1 MLHAI
6 PISEKS
12 DKDTINTPFILQNK
26 PITLFENDLS
36 MAKISVIIPIY
47 NAETYL
53 ENCLESIKNQSF
65 TDYEVL
71 LIDDGSTD
79 NSGKICDAFAVKDS
93 RFQAIHKSNGGVS
106 SARNIGIEKAK
117 GEWICFIDS
126 DDTVEKDYLLH
137 LYQGV
142 SQQKDILIIQGF
154 KTILPQ
160 KQSRIRTFRTRLY
173 TASEIYQL
181 FQVLNIN
188 RSGYPFAKLYNT
200 QIVRQNQIRFIEQI
214 HYAEDVMFMLTYM
227 CYINAIQTLD
237 GYNYNYY
244 IRNNPNSL
252 SQRIFSFES
261 EYTCYETY
269 LDRMEKLKIRF
280 NMPQESL
287 IKVYNVISEYL
298 VRRSIGSMYQKQ
310 THKPKAERLTILR
323 SLTTQQIDFLNAYY
337 KECSWFHKVTVFLL
351 SNHYYY
357 FCDRFNCLIALGRK
371 LFKRNK

>member
-1 MLHAI
+1 MQF

-26 PITLFENDLS
+26 PITLFENNLN

-47 NAETYL
+47 NAEVYL

-79 NSGKICDAFAVKDS
+79 NSGKICDVFATKDF
-93 RFQAIHKSNGGVS
+93 RFQVIHKSNGGVS
-106 SARNIGIEKAK
+106 SARNIGIEQAK
-117 GEWICFIDS
+117 GEWICFMDS
-126 DDTVEKDYLLH
+126 DDTVEKDYLQH
-137 LYQGV
+137 LYQGAN
-142 SQQKDILIIQGF
+142 QQNDILVVQGF

-160 KQSRIRTFRTRLY
+160 KQFRVRTFGTHLY
-173 TASEIYQL
+173 TASDIYQL

-188 RSGYPFAKLYNT
+188 RSGYPFAKLYNS
-200 QIVRQNQIRFIEQI
+200 QIIQQNQIRFIEQI

-227 CYINAIQTLD
+227 CHINALQTLD

-244 IRNNPNSL
+244 IRNNSNSL
-252 SQRIFSFES
+252 SHRIFSFES

-269 LDRMEKLKIRF
+269 IDRINKLKNKF
-280 NMPQESL
+280 NIPEESL
-287 IKVYNVISEYL
+287 VKVYNVISEYL
-298 VRRSIGSMYQKQ
+298 VRRSIGSMYQSQ
-310 THKPKAERLTILR
+310 TYKPKYERIRILK
-323 SLTTQQIDFLNAYY
+323 SLTKQQIDFLNSYY

-357 FCDRFNCLIALGRK
+357 FCDRFNSLIALGRK
-371 LFKRNK
+371 LFKRNE

>member
-1 MLHAI
+1 MQF

-26 PITLFENDLS
+26 PITLFENNLN

-47 NAETYL
+47 NAEVYL

-79 NSGKICDAFAVKDS
+79 NSGKICDVFATKDF
-93 RFQAIHKSNGGVS
+93 RFQVIHKSNGGVS
-106 SARNIGIEKAK
+106 SARNIGIEQAK
-117 GEWICFIDS
+117 GEWICFMDS
-126 DDTVEKDYLLH
+126 DDTVEKDYLQH
-137 LYQGV
+137 LYQGAN
-142 SQQKDILIIQGF
+142 QQNDILVVQGF

-160 KQSRIRTFRTRLY
+160 KQSRVRTFGTHLY
-173 TASEIYQL
+173 TTTDIYQL

-188 RSGYPFAKLYNT
+188 RSGYPFAKLYNS
-200 QIVRQNQIRFIEQI
+200 QIIQQHQIRFIEQI

-227 CYINAIQTLD
+227 CHINAIQTLD

-244 IRNNPNSL
+244 IRNNSNSL
-252 SQRIFSFES
+252 SHRIFSFES

-269 LDRMEKLKIRF
+269 IDRINKLKNKF
-280 NMPQESL
+280 NIPEESL
-287 IKVYNVISEYL
+287 VKVYNVISEYL
-298 VRRSIGSMYQKQ
+298 VRRSIGSMYQSQ
-310 THKPKAERLTILR
+310 TYKPKYERIRILK
-323 SLTTQQIDFLNAYY
+323 SLTKQQIDFLNSYY

-357 FCDRFNCLIALGRK
+357 FCDRFNSLIALGRK
-371 LFKRNK
+371 LFKRNE

>member
-1 MLHAI
+1 M
-6 PISEKS
+6 
-12 DKDTINTPFILQNK
+12 
-26 PITLFENDLS
+26 FENDLS

-47 NAETYL
+47 NAEAYL

-79 NSGKICDAFAVKDS
+79 NSGKICDIFATKDF
-93 RFQAIHKSNGGVS
+93 RFQVIHKSNGGVS
-106 SARNIGIEKAK
+106 SARNIGIEQAK
-117 GEWICFIDS
+117 GEWICFMDS
-126 DDTVEKDYLLH
+126 DDTVEKDYLQH
-137 LYQGV
+137 LYQGTN
-142 SQQKDILIIQGF
+142 QQNDILVVQGF
-154 KTILPQ
+154 KTILPK
-160 KQSRIRTFRTRLY
+160 KQSRIRKFETRLY
-173 TASEIYQL
+173 TASDIYQL
-181 FQVLNIN
+181 FQFLNIN

-269 LDRMEKLKIRF
+269 LDRIEKLKNRF
-280 NMPQESL
+280 NMPQASL
-287 IKVYNVISEYL
+287 MKVYNVISEYL
-298 VRRSIGSMYQKQ
+298 VRRSIGSMYQSQ
-310 THKPKAERLTILR
+310 THKPRAERIKILK
-323 SLTTQQIDFLNAYY
+323 SLTTEQIVFLNAYY